1 MIFLIEFFNY
11 TLNKVNI
18 MKALQENTS
27 SDLEPALNEI
37 EQKATLGSQAIAWRN
52 LPLQTGDSYAPYFE
66 EYHMLF
72 QKLIDHGNAVHEP
85 KAAFMKAGKATQT
98 AEKENHAL
106 VNKLPNL
113 ERRKNQVIGELESL
127 HPSYKTKMWY
137 RALIVVGVIAVCLS
151 DALYNLPTFESWG
164 MSYLGALVMAVV
176 FGAALVFFAHVFPRI
191 VSLGKT
197 LWQRRL
203 IAFGLLA
210 GFFVIFLFF
219 GQMRA
224 DYLAKIASENGSTAH
239 YSALPFALL
248 SEFLLVI
255 AIAIPH
261 FFSATKEELEIKS
274 RHEKLTKDKK
284 DLVNEIADIDNK
296 RKTNE
301 ANKDR
306 VHLESGSQLNTGY
319 SDEQKVISHAMM
331 TFSSFKK
338 TNLLHRED
346 RVKPNSFNEPYPFI
360 FKTYHNFDSHHNSN
374 ILPS

>member
-1 MIFLIEFFNY
+1 
-11 TLNKVNI
+11 